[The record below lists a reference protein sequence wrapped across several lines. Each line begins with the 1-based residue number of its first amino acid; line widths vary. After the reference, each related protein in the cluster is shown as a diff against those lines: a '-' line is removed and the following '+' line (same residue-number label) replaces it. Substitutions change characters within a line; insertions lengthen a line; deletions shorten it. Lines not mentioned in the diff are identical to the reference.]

1 MAKAVA
7 ADNDIEAQD
16 RTAELAE
23 KQNRLHQLMDEQ
35 GLDAIIISRHENI
48 AWATAGLVDIRVGI
62 LRETGI
68 ASLLFTRDGKSF
80 YLSTNN
86 EAPRL
91 AAEEFPQLDYEPLI
105 QPWYA
110 NDVMASIAKA
120 VGSGKVA
127 ADAPLGALPV
137 IALQPLRFELMPTEI
152 ERYRWLGEHTAG
164 AVTQVL
170 LGLRPGMSETMMQAQ
185 LAEQLILRH
194 IMPSV
199 YLTAV
204 DERVRKYRHAVPRSG
219 VLERYGMVNFCSRR
233 WGLAISMTRF
243 VYFGPIPDE
252 LTEKFSAVAV
262 VNAKILHAT
271 RKGKS
276 ADELF
281 AVAREAYTAARYA
294 GEERMHH
301 QGGATG
307 YAEREWVARPGGHEK
322 VLNHQ
327 AFAWNPSLQG
337 AKAEDTAIV
346 LDGRIEIITS
356 TPELPTVMTVVGG
369 IEYCSAGV
377 LAG

>member
-1 MAKAVA
+1 V
-7 ADNDIEAQD
+7 DIEAQD

-23 KQNRLHQLMDEQ
+23 KRKRLYQFMEEQ
-35 GLDAIIISRHENI
+35 GLDALVISRHENI
-48 AWATAGLVDIRVGI
+48 AWATAGLVDVRVGV
-62 LRETGI
+62 LRETGV
-68 ASLLFTRDGKSF
+68 ASLLFTRGGKAF

-91 AAEEFPQLDYEPLI
+91 AAEEFPLLGYEPLI

-110 NDVMASIAKA
+110 NDVMASIAKV

-127 ADAPLGALPV
+127 TDAPLDSLPV
-137 IALQPLRFELMPTEI
+137 IALQPLRYELTPDEM
-152 ERYRWLGEHTAG
+152 ERYRWLGAHTAE

-185 LAEQLILRH
+185 LAEQLMLRD

-204 DERVRKYRHAVPRSG
+204 DERVRKYRHAVPRAG

-243 VYFGPIPDE
+243 VHFGPMRGE
-252 LTEKFSAVAV
+252 LAEKFAAVAE
-262 VNAKILHAT
+262 VNGKILHAT
-271 RKGKS
+271 REGKS

-281 AVAREAYTAARYA
+281 TIAREAYAATGYA
-294 GEERMHH
+294 GEETMHH

-307 YAEREWVARPGGHEK
+307 YAEREWIARPGGHEK

-327 AFAWNPSLQG
+327 AFSWNPSLQG
-337 AKAEDTAIV
+337 SKAEDTVIV
-346 LDGRIEIITS
+346 QDGKTEIITL
-356 TPELPTVMTVVGG
+356 TPDLPTVITMIDGN
-369 IEYCSAGV
+369 EYASAGV
-377 LAG
+377 LVG

>member
-1 MAKAVA
+1 MGKAETAGV
-7 ADNDIEAQD
+7 DIDTQD

-23 KQNRLHQLMDEQ
+23 KQSRLQQFMEEQ
-35 GLDAIIISRHENI
+35 GLDAVVLSRHENI
-48 AWATAGLVDIRVGI
+48 AWATAGLVDIRVGV

-68 ASLLFTRDGKSF
+68 ASLLFNRNGKAF

-110 NDVMASIAKA
+110 NDVMASIAKV
-120 VGSGKVA
+120 VGGGNVA
-127 ADAPLGALPV
+127 ADAPLGVLPV
-137 IALQPLRFELMPTEI
+137 LALQPLRFELTPTEI
-152 ERYRWLGEHTAG
+152 ERYRWLGAHTAA

-170 LGLRPGMSETMMQAQ
+170 LGLRPGMSETMMQAK
-185 LAEQLILRH
+185 LAEQLILRQ

-204 DERVRKYRHAVPRSG
+204 DDRVRKYRHAVPRAG
-219 VLERYGMVNFCSRR
+219 VLEHYGMVNFCSRR

-243 VYFGPIPDE
+243 VHFGPMPDE
-252 LTEKFSAVAV
+252 LTEKFAAVAV

-271 RKGKS
+271 RGGKS

-281 AVAREAYTAARYA
+281 AVAREAYVAAGYA

-307 YAEREWVARPGGHEK
+307 YAEREWVARPGGQEQ
-322 VLNHQ
+322 VLNNQ

-337 AKAEDTAIV
+337 AKAEDTA
-346 LDGRIEIITS
+346 LLQDGTIETITL
-356 TPELPTVMTVVGG
+356 TPELPTVKTILGG
-369 IEYCSAGV
+369 IEYRSAGV